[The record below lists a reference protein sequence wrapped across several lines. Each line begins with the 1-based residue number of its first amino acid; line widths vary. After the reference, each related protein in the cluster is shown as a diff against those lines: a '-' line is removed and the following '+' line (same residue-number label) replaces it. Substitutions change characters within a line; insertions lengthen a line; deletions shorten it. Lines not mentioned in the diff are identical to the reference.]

1 MLRVL
6 INLKLFSEAK
16 GNYFTIVVH
25 HGGQFVYT
33 PNMNFMGMEVNYF
46 DFCHVDAMSMIEIN
60 DMIE

>member
-6 INLKLFSEAK
+6 INLKLFLKAR
-16 GNYFTIVVH
+16 GNYFTTIVH

-33 PNMNFMGMEVNYF
+33 LNMKFMGRKVDYF